1 VRQWGECTTTFLD
14 GKGDRGSFLTSNSHN
29 AACHRIMC
37 GRVYMY
43 CIATIAMFL
52 FVPGTDFQ
60 SIASTM
66 YLSTLMLTG
75 QGGPDDENL
84 PWYTKCVVLLTG
96 IFSLGMFAIPAS
108 MLTWGFEA
116 EAERM
121 AKRHRQQQQRALMAT
136 KNENDTN
143 SPQPFEDIDEEGE
156 ADHWSYSSCDY
167 STDEEYQKII
177 AGEGDEEDDDS
188 VDPFREAIQKFLELD
203 TDGSGTISLSEFL
216 KFSLNTNQ
224 SEPANQQQRQ
234 QQVLPRPSPGG
245 QPHMPQL
252 GTPPGKRSSSPS
264 LVGTTIETSDNSAL
278 AVRLVALELQV
289 EENTKKLDR
298 LCQGMEHLLRNQ
310 PK

>member
-1 VRQWGECTTTFLD
+1 
-14 GKGDRGSFLTSNSHN
+14 
-29 AACHRIMC
+29 
-37 GRVYMY
+37 
-43 CIATIAMFL
+43 
-52 FVPGTDFQ
+52 
-60 SIASTM
+60 M

-121 AKRHRQQQQRALMAT
+121 AKRHRQQQQQMVAANT
-136 KNENDTN
+136 ENETN
-143 SPQPFEDIDEEGE
+143 SPQPSEDIIDEEGE

-216 KFSLNTNQ
+216 KFSLNTTNQ
-224 SEPANQQQRQ
+224 SEPSHQQQPK
-234 QQVLPRPSPGG
+234 VPHRPPPDG
-245 QPHMPQL
+245 QPQSSQL
-252 GTPPGKRSSSPS
+252 GAPPGKRSGSSS
-264 LVGTTIETSDNSAL
+264 LVGTTIETGDNRGL
-278 AVRLVALELQV
+278 AVRLVALELQT
-289 EENTKKLDR
+289 EENSKKLDR
-298 LCQGMEHLLRNQ
+298 LCQGMEQLLRNQ
-310 PK
+310 HK

>member
-1 VRQWGECTTTFLD
+1 
-14 GKGDRGSFLTSNSHN
+14 
-29 AACHRIMC
+29 
-37 GRVYMY
+37 
-43 CIATIAMFL
+43 
-52 FVPGTDFQ
+52 
-60 SIASTM
+60 M

-121 AKRHRQQQQRALMAT
+121 AKRHRQQMTLMAA
-136 KNENDTN
+136 KNENETS
-143 SPQPFEDIDEEGE
+143 SPQPSEDIDDEGG

-177 AGEGDEEDDDS
+177 AGEDDEDEDDDDS

-203 TDGSGTISLSEFL
+203 TDGSGTISLNEFL
-216 KFSLNTNQ
+216 KFSLNTNRP
-224 SEPANQQQRQ
+224 EPPNQQQQQ
-234 QQVLPRPSPGG
+234 QQVLQRPSPGG
-245 QPHMPQL
+245 QPQSPQR
-252 GTPPGKRSSSPS
+252 GAPQGNRSGSSS
-264 LVGTTIETSDNSAL
+264 LAGTTLEICDNSGL
-278 AVRLVALELQV
+278 AARLVALELKV

-298 LCQGMEHLLRNQ
+298 LCQGMEQLLRNQ